1 MKIVFA
7 TNNKNK
13 LKEIREILG
22 DRVEVLSLNDIGC
35 DVDIPETGATLEENA
50 LQKAQYIYD
59 HYHMNVFAD
68 DTGLEVEALNGAPGI
83 YSARYASM
91 ETIETSNTSNAS
103 NASSTSSASSASS
116 ASNPRPAS
124 HDSEANMARLL
135 RELENESNRKARFR
149 TVIALIMEEEGKPKT
164 VLFEGIVEGEII
176 RERRGGEGFGYDPI
190 FQPTG
195 YDNTF
200 AELGLSV
207 KNKIS
212 HRARAVNKLTH
223 YLLNT

>member
-22 DRVEVLSLNDIGC
+22 DRVEVLSLKDIGC
-35 DVDIPETGATLEENA
+35 NVDIPETGETLEENA
-50 LQKAQYIYD
+50 LQKAQYIYN
-59 HYHMNVFAD
+59 HYHLNVFAD

-91 ETIETSNTSNAS
+91 AS
-103 NASSTSSASSASS
+103 GG
-116 ASNPRPAS
+116 SNPIAS
-124 HDSEANMARLL
+124 HDSEANMTRLL
-135 RELENESNRKARFR
+135 HELKGIDNRKARFR
-149 TVIALIMEEEGKPKT
+149 TVIALIINEEESSDQDKPKT
-164 VLFEGIVEGEII
+164 ILFEGIVKGEII
-176 RERRGGEGFGYDPI
+176 QERKGGEGFGYDPI
-190 FQPTG
+190 FQPEG
-195 YDNTF
+195 YDKTF
-200 AELGLSV
+200 AELGLPI

-212 HRARAVNKLTH
+212 HRARAVAKLTD